1 MARPG
6 TRVHQAKR
14 AGQGTA
20 LVPVA
25 GEVSSAPVSAPIAF
39 RGGALSQVRTD
50 GEALLEVW
58 LAGKDSKTIRAYR
71 SDLGAFARFAG
82 FGQVEAAL
90 DAFAALSGAEANAVA
105 LRYRGAL
112 LEAGLAPAT
121 VNRRLAALRSV
132 VKLARLLGRVSW
144 ALEVPGVEATAYRDT
159 RGPGVDGFRAMLGA
173 VAEREDAKG
182 LRDRALLRLMFD
194 MALRRGEV
202 TGLDVEH
209 YDRAVGTLSVL
220 GKKRRERARLT
231 VPVPTRQ
238 ALDAWLRARG
248 EEPGPL
254 FVALDPANRAERA
267 GGLARL
273 TGRSVARIVAAAGE
287 AGGVAGVVRPH
298 GLRHAAITHMLTAT
312 GGNVSQVARFSRHR
326 DVRTVELYNDNRAD
340 VYGELAALAAAVA

>member
-1 MARPG
+1 MARTG
-6 TRVHQAKR
+6 AGVHQAKR
-14 AGQGTA
+14 ARQVTA
-20 LVPVA
+20 LVPVT
-25 GEVSSAPVSAPIAF
+25 GEVSSAPVSAPVSF
-39 RGGALSQVRTD
+39 RGGALSHVRTD
-50 GEALLEVW
+50 AEALLEVW
-58 LAGKDSKTIRAYR
+58 LAGKDAKTIRAYR

-82 FGQVEAAL
+82 FDQVEGAL

-112 LEAGLAPAT
+112 LGAGLAPAT

-159 RGPGVDGFRAMLGA
+159 RGPGVAGFRAMLGA
-173 VAEREDAKG
+173 VSARGDAKG

-202 TGLDVEH
+202 AGLDVEH
-209 YDRAVGTLSVL
+209 YDRAAGTLSIL
-220 GKKRRERARLT
+220 GKKRRERVRLT

-238 ALDAWLRARG
+238 ALEAWLRSRG

-254 FVALDPANRAERA
+254 FVALDRASGA
-267 GGLARL
+267 SSSRL
-273 TGRSVARIVAAAGE
+273 TGRSVARIVAAAGQ
-287 AGGVAGVVRPH
+287 AGGVGVVRPH
-298 GLRHAAITHMLTAT
+298 GLRHAAITHMLEAT